1 MNGEDFYKSL
11 LQNIYEGVYFV
22 DNDRKITFWNKGAER
37 ITGFTASE
45 VMNNF
50 CYNHILNH
58 VNEEGEELC
67 LKGCP
72 LHQTIQDGEMR
83 EAAVF
88 LHHKQGHRIP
98 VSIRTIAIK
107 ENGRTIGA
115 IEVFKDDTEQQG
127 IAKEIEKLK
136 DLALNDPLTGLPNRR
151 YIESFLNSKMNEFF
165 SLGIPFGVA
174 FMDID
179 KFKEFNDNYGHDV
192 GDEVLKMVAKTF
204 RGVVRSNDLIGR
216 WGGEE
221 FLAAFSGLDQ
231 ESLCNVSEKLRALI
245 ERASLKKGGESLKVT
260 ISIGSTLFNEED
272 TIETVINRAD
282 ALLYKSKSEGRNK
295 VNCG

>member
-107 ENGRTIGA
+107 EKGRTIGA

-221 FLAAFSGLDQ
+221 FLAAFSGVDE

-260 ISIGSTLFNEED
+260 ISIGSTLFTEED
-272 TIETVINRAD
+272 TIETVISRAD